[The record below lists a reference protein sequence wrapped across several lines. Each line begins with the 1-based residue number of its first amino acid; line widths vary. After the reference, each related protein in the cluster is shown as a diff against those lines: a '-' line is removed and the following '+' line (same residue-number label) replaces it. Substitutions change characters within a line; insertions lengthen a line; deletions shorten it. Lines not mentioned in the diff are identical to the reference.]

1 MKFAMLRNKTVLIAA
16 AGAATLLVLIL
27 WQIGAFTFG
36 RVAPGTTAAAPAAIS
51 GTPMVVTPVTVPVTY
66 RAVGT
71 VSSRS
76 VVDVAPRIVARVRE
90 LPVRDGDRVSKGDL
104 LVKLDDADLV
114 AAVNQAREQ
123 LRAVQ
128 AGVTGAAE
136 KVQQTQAALDLVT
149 TDLGRMR
156 QLAASGTISQQALD
170 NAESNYRQTR
180 ATLAQAEQAQAAAA
194 AVVLASEQAV
204 RQAEAFMSYATI
216 LSPMDGVVA
225 ERMADPGDL
234 ASPGN
239 ILLRLFDPVS
249 LLLEAPIREG
259 LVGRLKLGDIVPFTV
274 DALNT
279 TLEGDI
285 REIVPSVDPGSRT
298 FMVKICIGKAPQLM
312 PGMFGVLQLPMGT
325 RQALLIPADAVIR
338 VGQLEYVR
346 AMLGDRVER
355 VLVRTISADSNQCEI
370 VTGLTAGMTIYRE

>member
-1 MKFAMLRNKTVLIAA
+1 
-16 AGAATLLVLIL
+16 
-27 WQIGAFTFG
+27 
-36 RVAPGTTAAAPAAIS
+36 
-51 GTPMVVTPVTVPVTY
+51 
-66 RAVGT
+66 
-71 VSSRS
+71 
-76 VVDVAPRIVARVRE
+76 
-90 LPVRDGDRVSKGDL
+90 
-104 LVKLDDADLV
+104 
-114 AAVNQAREQ
+114 
-123 LRAVQ
+123 
-128 AGVTGAAE
+128 
-136 KVQQTQAALDLVT
+136 
-149 TDLGRMR
+149 
-156 QLAASGTISQQALD
+156 
-170 NAESNYRQTR
+170 
-180 ATLAQAEQAQAAAA
+180 
-194 AVVLASEQAV
+194 
-204 RQAEAFMSYATI
+204 
-216 LSPMDGVVA
+216 MDGVVA

-239 ILLRLFDPVS
+239 ILLRLFDPAS